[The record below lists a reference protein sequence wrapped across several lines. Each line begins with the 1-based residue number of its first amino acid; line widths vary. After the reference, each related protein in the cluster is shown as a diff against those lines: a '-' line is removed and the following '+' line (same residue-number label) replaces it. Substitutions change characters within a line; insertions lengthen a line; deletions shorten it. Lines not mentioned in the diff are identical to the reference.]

1 MLLVVGGH
9 ASNVGKTA
17 VAASLIRRLKDF
29 HWTALK
35 ITLHGAGGCGK
46 SEEKCDCGPDS
57 DSPFAL
63 TEEYERN
70 DTDSGR
76 YLAAGAER
84 SFWMRVP
91 TAQLYET
98 ADLVRKIIDQSE
110 NTIIESNS
118 ILEFFDPDL
127 YLAVMDYSVDD
138 FKDSALRFLDRAD
151 ACVVVDQGME
161 APVWETIVEGVWEG
175 KPRFAVKPPKYGS
188 PELAAFV
195 KQKLALTAR

>member
-17 VAASLIRRLKDF
+17 VAAALIRRLRNFK
-29 HWTALK
+29 WTALK
-35 ITLHGAGGCGK
+35 ISLHGHGGCGK
-46 SEEKCDCGPDS
+46 LEEKCDCGPES

-63 TEEYERN
+63 TEEYEPN

-84 SFWMRVP
+84 SFWMRAP
-91 TAQLYET
+91 AARLYET

-118 ILEFFDPDL
+118 ILEFFDPDI
-127 YLAVMDYSVDD
+127 YLVVMDYSVDE
-138 FKDSALRFLDRAD
+138 FKESTLRFLERAN
-151 ACVVVDQGME
+151 ACVVVDRALP
-161 APVWETIVEGVWEG
+161 APLWETIAEGIWED
-175 KPRFAVKPPKYGS
+175 KPRFAVKPPGYGS
-188 PELAAFV
+188 AALAAFV
-195 KQKLALTAR
+195 KEKLSLNVT